1 MEEITAH
8 ISQSKAVFVKF
19 TLQSK
24 SVFTHI
30 NNKEEKQ
37 WSWSKNSPGVSE
49 GMFVVIS
56 YLYQLDER
64 RKWHQGMESV
74 T

>member
-37 WSWSKNSPGVSE
+37 
-49 GMFVVIS
+49 
-56 YLYQLDER
+56 
-64 RKWHQGMESV
+64 
-74 T
+74 

>member
-8 ISQSKAVFVKF
+8 ISQSKADFVKF

-37 WSWSKNSPGVSE
+37 
-49 GMFVVIS
+49 
-56 YLYQLDER
+56 
-64 RKWHQGMESV
+64 
-74 T
+74 